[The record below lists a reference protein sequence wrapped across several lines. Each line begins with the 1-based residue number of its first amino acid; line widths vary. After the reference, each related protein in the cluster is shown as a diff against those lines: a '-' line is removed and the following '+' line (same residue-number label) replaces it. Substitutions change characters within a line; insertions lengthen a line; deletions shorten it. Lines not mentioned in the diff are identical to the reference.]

1 MAKTDDQMLVEIA
14 RAEQA
19 RMRAALAKLQPGGA
33 MRVEREQ
40 FLMLA
45 NLIDRLAARTAC
57 SGDGCFNEPIDG
69 IRWWVPLPEF
79 ERARAALD
87 DARIDQSET
96 ATELVSA
103 RGLY

>member
-19 RMRAALAKLQPGGA
+19 RMKAALSKLQPGGA

-57 SGDGCFNEPIDG
+57 AGEGCFHEPIDG

-79 ERARAALD
+79 ERARAAVD
-87 DARIDQSET
+87 DARLGTGDREQP
-96 ATELVSA
+96 AVA

>member
-1 MAKTDDQMLVEIA
+1 MANTDDQMLVEIA

-19 RMRAALAKLQPGGA
+19 RMRAALSKLQPGGA

-57 SGDGCFNEPIDG
+57 AGEGCFHEPIDG

-87 DARIDQSET
+87 DVQLGCGEREQLAPARS
-96 ATELVSA
+96 
-103 RGLY
+103 LY